1 MMRPDAM
8 TRPFPIARTLP
19 FSVATTLVLL
29 LAGCASAARAPA
41 AKGVSQTPSSPVIPY
56 VTTAQQTAA
65 HWAARID
72 TPHREMLDAAT
83 IQAQNA
89 RLLASDPSIHDLR
102 AQPARMSGSDV
113 KAMVGALSKSPT
125 RSLYDVQG
133 REISPATLQAWQR
146 DVAMET
152 IPAQVEVRHA
162 LVTERAD
169 LRTFPTATRVFSR
182 VGDTDIDRFQESA
195 LFPGTPVLVLHQ
207 SRDRDWVFVLS
218 KRYAAWMRSQQLAV
232 GPADE
237 VFGYADRQPWLIVT
251 GARVETVYT
260 PEAPQISRLSMDMG
274 TRVPLRSDWPDDQP
288 VNGQLPAGAYV
299 IDLPTRGKDGQLRI
313 AQALLPKSVDV
324 ATDYLPLT
332 PDRLLSQS
340 FKFLGER
347 YGWGHSYDARDCSG
361 FVSEVYAGFGVQM
374 PRNTSDQGKSAA
386 FNKLDVPATMTREER
401 MSMVKTLAPGD
412 LVYIPGHVMMVV
424 GHEAGLTYVI
434 HDTPG
439 VRYRDAKGQSNH
451 YPLNAVSV
459 TPLEPLQ
466 SGEDALYIDKIYSI
480 QRMRR

>member
-1 MMRPDAM
+1 M

-19 FSVATTLVLL
+19 VSVATTLVLL
-29 LAGCASAARAPA
+29 LAGCASAPRAPA

-65 HWAARID
+65 YWAARID
-72 TPHREMLDAAT
+72 TPHRAMLDAAA
-83 IQAQNA
+83 IRAQNA

-169 LRTFPTATRVFSR
+169 LRTFPTETRVFSR

-274 TRVPLRSDWPDDQP
+274 TRVPLRSDWPDDQT

-386 FNKLDVPATMTREER
+386 FNKLDVPATMTRDER
-401 MSMVKTLAPGD
+401 MAMVKTLAPGD

>member
-1 MMRPDAM
+1 M

-19 FSVATTLVLL
+19 VSVATTLVLL
-29 LAGCASAARAPA
+29 LAGCASAPRAPA

-65 HWAARID
+65 YWAARID
-72 TPHREMLDAAT
+72 TPHRAMLDAAT

-125 RSLYDVQG
+125 RSLYDLQG

-218 KRYAAWMRSQQLAV
+218 KRYAAWMRSEQLAV

-274 TRVPLRSDWPDDQP
+274 TRVPLRSDWPDDQT

-386 FNKLDVPATMTREER
+386 FNKLDVPATMTRDER
-401 MSMVKTLAPGD
+401 MAMVKTLAPGD

>member
-1 MMRPDAM
+1 MSTRLPAFFFRPLAW
-8 TRPFPIARTLP
+8 AAL
-19 FSVATTLVLL
+19 VAVLA
-29 LAGCASAARAPA
+29 AGCAGHAPRTPA
-41 AKGVSQTPSSPVIPY
+41 ALPPAAAAPSPVIPY
-56 VTTAQQTAA
+56 VDSAQQTAA
-65 HWAARID
+65 HWAARLD
-72 TPHREMLDAAT
+72 APDRPMLDAAA

-89 RLLASDPSIHDLR
+89 RLVAEDPSIHDLR
-102 AQPARMSGSDV
+102 ALPAQIPGSEV
-113 KAMVGALSKSPT
+113 RTMIGKLSKPPS
-125 RSLYDVQG
+125 RALYDVHG
-133 REISPATLQAWQR
+133 KEISPATLQAWQR
-146 DVAMET
+146 DVALDA
-152 IPAQVEVRHA
+152 IPARVTVRHA
-162 LVTERAD
+162 LVTARAD
-169 LRTFPTATRVFSR
+169 LRAFPTATRVFNR

-195 LFPGTPVLVLHQ
+195 LFPGMPVLVLHE

-218 KRYAAWMRSQQLAV
+218 ERYAAWMRRDHLAI
-232 GPADE
+232 GTADE
-237 VFGYADRQPWLIVT
+237 VFGYADRQPWLVVT

-260 PEAPQISRLSMDMG
+260 PEQPQLSRLSLDMG
-274 TRVPLRSDWPDDQP
+274 TRVPLLADWPDSQP

-299 IDLPTRGKDGQLRI
+299 VALPMRGDDGRLQI
-313 AQALLPKSVDV
+313 SPALLPASADV

-332 PDRLLSQS
+332 PRSLLTQG

-361 FVSEVYAGFGVQM
+361 FVSDVYAGFGVEM
-374 PRNTSDQGKSAA
+374 PRNTGDQGKSPA
-386 FNKLDVPATMTREER
+386 FNTLPVPAAMPREER
-401 MSMVKTLAPGD
+401 LALVKTLAPGD

-424 GHEAGLTYVI
+424 GHEHGLTYVI

-439 VRYRDAKGQSNH
+439 VRYRDANGASVH

>member
-1 MMRPDAM
+1 M
-8 TRPFPIARTLP
+8 TRPYPIARTLP
-19 FSVATTLVLL
+19 VSVATTLVLL
-29 LAGCASAARAPA
+29 LAGCASAPRAPA
-41 AKGVSQTPSSPVIPY
+41 AKGVSQAPSSPVIPY

-65 HWAARID
+65 YWAARID
-72 TPHREMLDAAT
+72 TPHRAMLDAAT

-386 FNKLDVPATMTREER
+386 FNKLDVPATMTRDER
-401 MSMVKTLAPGD
+401 MAMVKTLAPGD

>member
-1 MMRPDAM
+1 M

-19 FSVATTLVLL
+19 VSVATTLVLL

-65 HWAARID
+65 YWAARID
-72 TPHREMLDAAT
+72 TPPRAMLDAAA
-83 IQAQNA
+83 IRAQNA

-386 FNKLDVPATMTREER
+386 FNKLDVPATMTRDER
-401 MSMVKTLAPGD
+401 MAMVKTLAPGD